1 MKKILIK
8 LIDIYQITPLH
19 CHSMC
24 RFTPTCSEYMKES
37 INIYGIKGIK
47 KGIKR
52 IFRCHPFGKVGY
64 DPVIREGESYEKS
77 I

>member
-1 MKKILIK
+1 MKKIIIFLIRC
-8 LIDIYQITPLH
+8 YQIFPNISH
-19 CHSMC
+19 NIC
-24 RFTPTCSEYMKES
+24 RFTPTCSEYMKEC

>member
-1 MKKILIK
+1 MKNFLIK

-24 RFTPTCSEYMKES
+24 RFTPTCSEYMKECLK
-37 INIYGIKGIK
+37 IYGLKGIN

-52 IFRCHPFGKVGY
+52 ILRCHPFGEFGY
-64 DPVIREGESYEKS
+64 DPVTKGENL
-77 I
+77 